1 VTHSIGSGTVNLTI
15 NVPIDERL
23 LLGRAS
29 VRLQARSVGDLVK
42 RLLLRGLELEDAA
55 TAVQV
60 REIRRRYYGIAM
72 LAVGLLAVAET
83 FSPGSGTEMRRAR
96 TGVRVVRTIRSE
108 T

>member
-1 VTHSIGSGTVNLTI
+1 MTHSIGSGTVNLTI
-15 NVPIDERL
+15 NVPIDE
-23 LLGRAS
+23 
-29 VRLQARSVGDLVK
+29 RLQARSVGDLVK

-55 TAVQV
+55 TAVRV

-83 FSPGSGTEMRRAR
+83 FSPDSGTEMRRAR